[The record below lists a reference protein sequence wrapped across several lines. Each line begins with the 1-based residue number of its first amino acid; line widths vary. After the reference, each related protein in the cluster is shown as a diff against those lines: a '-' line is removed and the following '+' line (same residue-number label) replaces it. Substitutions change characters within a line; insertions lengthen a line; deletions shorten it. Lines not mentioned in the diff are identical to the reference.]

1 MADSGSGTNNIGKN
15 GRRLLCLLLFIPCFF
30 TLVKSLDNDIWF
42 LLNHGRYVLENGIP
56 HTEPFTIHQG
66 FHFIMQ
72 QWLSAVLFWLAY
84 SSFHEIGVKLL
95 VMLFFMLLVF
105 ILYKLCMRVS
115 GEYFFLSYIILSL
128 LTINLKK

>member
-1 MADSGSGTNNIGKN
+1 MSSVITNAKDIDKKN
-15 GRRLLCLLLFIPCFF
+15 RWPLILVLFIPCLIVLF
-30 TLVKSLDNDIWF
+30 KSLDNDIWF

-115 GEYFFLSYIILSL
+115 GNISFYPIS
-128 LTINLKK
+128 